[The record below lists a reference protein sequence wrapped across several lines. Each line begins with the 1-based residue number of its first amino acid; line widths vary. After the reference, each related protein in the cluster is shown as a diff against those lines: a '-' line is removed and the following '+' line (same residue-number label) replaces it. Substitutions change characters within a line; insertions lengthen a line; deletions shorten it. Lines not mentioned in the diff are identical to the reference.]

1 MQPALLRGGSG
12 GAGTLLILTLPCPKT
27 RRCRAPGATPRSPP
41 RPGLLVAGRGMEKQL
56 PAMDERIGDPNSQQ
70 PFTKIWMGGVLPA
83 SEAAQLTQGN
93 GLGTG
98 VLWGRCSSS
107 PSGGCPCPKSLT
119 SGVHPPLTSGGG
131 TSAKEGFFLGG
142 GTRGDSPFPPRC
154 REQSAAEPR
163 ASPGAQLLRPPAHFE
178 PPGRG
183 CAQVGNAAVL
193 PPPRRASIGP
203 IGHRAGVE
211 GGGKPSPRA
220 GNRWLEAAC

>member
-98 VLWGRCSSS
+98 FPWGRCSSS

-131 TSAKEGFFLGG
+131 TSAKEGFFFGG
-142 GTRGDSPFPPRC
+142 GDTRGQPLSSSLQGAERSGAPSLSGS
-154 REQSAAEPR
+154 SAAAP
-163 ASPGAQLLRPPAHFE
+163 
-178 PPGRG
+178 
-183 CAQVGNAAVL
+183 
-193 PPPRRASIGP
+193 
-203 IGHRAGVE
+203 
-211 GGGKPSPRA
+211 PSP
-220 GNRWLEAAC
+220 L